1 VPKLTDEAKDARRE
15 AILGPARRCFAEYGY
30 EGATVAR
37 LETATGLSRGAIFNW
52 YASKEELFLALA
64 DADAARFASL
74 WLGGGFEDVLRALLD
89 EDPAWLGVYFEVGRR
104 LRTDER
110 FRERWSQRAPDF
122 EQRLEERLRGLQE
135 AGELRSDV
143 GWRTLGRFMGI
154 VADGLAIRRA
164 TGFQTDDA
172 EALIAVALS
181 AIRPAAK
188 RPVRDADQGKGPGET
203 GRFPQQRSARPR

>member
-1 VPKLTDEAKDARRE
+1 VPKLSDEAKEARRE
-15 AILGPARRCFAEYGY
+15 AILGPARRCFADYGY

-37 LETATGLSRGAIFNW
+37 LEEATGLSRGAIFNW
-52 YASKEELFLALA
+52 FGTKEELFLALA

-74 WLGGGFEDVLRALLD
+74 WLEGGFDEVLRALLA

-110 FRERWSQRAPDF
+110 FRRRWSERAPDF
-122 EQRLEERLRGLQE
+122 EQRLEDRLRTLQE
-135 AGELRSDV
+135 AGELRADV

-164 TGFQTDDA
+164 TGFETDDA
-172 EALIAVALS
+172 DELIRLAIAAV
-181 AIRPAAK
+181 RP
-188 RPVRDADQGKGPGET
+188 
-203 GRFPQQRSARPR
+203 

>member
-1 VPKLTDEAKDARRE
+1 VPKLSEEAKEARRE

-37 LETATGLSRGAIFNW
+37 LEAATGLSRGAIFNW
-52 YASKEELFLALA
+52 YGSKEELFLALA

-74 WLGGGFEDVLRALLD
+74 WLDGGFEEVLRALLA

-104 LRTDER
+104 LRTDEQ
-110 FRERWSQRAPDF
+110 FRKRWSERAPDF
-122 EQRLEERLRGLQE
+122 EQRLEERLRSLQDG
-135 AGELRSDV
+135 GELRGDV

-164 TGFQTDDA
+164 TGFETDDA
-172 EALIAVALS
+172 DDLIRLAIAAV
-181 AIRPAAK
+181 RP
-188 RPVRDADQGKGPGET
+188 
-203 GRFPQQRSARPR
+203 